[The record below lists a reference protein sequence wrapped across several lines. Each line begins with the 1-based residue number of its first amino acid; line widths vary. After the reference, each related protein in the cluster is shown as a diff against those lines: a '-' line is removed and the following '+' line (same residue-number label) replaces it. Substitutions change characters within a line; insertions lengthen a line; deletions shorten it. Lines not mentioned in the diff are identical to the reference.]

1 MVKLEQINLK
11 HLKELYDYLSFYN
24 MNCIKLRTYHMN
36 KFDLI
41 TVIRN
46 TDLIDETDKIHLLV
60 YDRTKWIKFIIP
72 DRKKNTYDR
81 GLKIKVIEFEN
92 KKVKLDFT

>member
-11 HLKELYDYLSFYN
+11 NLKELYEYLSFYN
-24 MNCIKLRTYHMN
+24 LNCIKLRTYHMN
-36 KFDLI
+36 KYDLI

-46 TDLIDETDKIHLLV
+46 TGLVDETNKSNLLL

-72 DRKKNTYDR
+72 DIKKHSYDK
-81 GLKIKVIEFEN
+81 GLKIKTIEFEN
-92 KKVKLDFT
+92 KNIKLDFT

>member
-11 HLKELYDYLSFYN
+11 NLKELYEYLSFYN
-24 MNCIKLRTYHMN
+24 LNCIKLRTYHMN
-36 KFDLI
+36 KYDLI

-46 TDLIDETDKIHLLV
+46 TGLVDETNKSNLLL

-72 DRKKNTYDR
+72 DIKKNSYDK
-81 GLKIKVIEFEN
+81 GLKIKTIEFEN
-92 KKVKLDFT
+92 KNIIIYY